1 MYYCNCPVWSEDAL
15 SHTPVIGCSLE
26 ALVPLLSTYERLPST
41 WCALI
46 ASSDSIK
53 SVKFSGQ
60 SGTTIM

>member
-15 SHTPVIGCSLE
+15 SHSPVIGCSLE